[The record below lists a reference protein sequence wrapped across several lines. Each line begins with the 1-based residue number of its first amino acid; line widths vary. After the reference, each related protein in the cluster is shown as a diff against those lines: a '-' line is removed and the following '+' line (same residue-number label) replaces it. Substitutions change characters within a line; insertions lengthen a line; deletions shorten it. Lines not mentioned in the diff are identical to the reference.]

1 VKLAMTLVVRNEQ
14 DILRANLDYHLAQGV
29 DHVLVTDHGS
39 TDSTPE
45 ILADYER
52 EGVVTVLRDDE
63 EGHHQSRRVTRMAR
77 LTASD
82 RPADWVI
89 HNDADEFWWPLAGSL
104 RDAFAAIPREFGQVV
119 AERFNFLPLADADG
133 DGRGEFWERLLYR
146 EVRSTNR
153 VGRPLEPKVAHRPHP
168 DVVVAAGN
176 HSLSGT
182 ELRPVAL
189 PGLFEVMHFPM
200 RSFEQWEQKVV
211 QTGSGYAIIADRGPE
226 VGRDQLALL
235 AVAREDRLADEWQA
249 ALLDPETLARRLA
262 GGELVRD
269 TRVAEFMRRPPGA
282 ARPDGAAVQSLVA
295 LALRTPL
302 ELDLLAQ
309 RARELEAELM
319 SAVQAR
325 RADEAALAQ
334 LRSSRLVR
342 WSAPARRAFYR
353 ARGH

>member
-39 TDSTPE
+39 TDATPE
-45 ILADYER
+45 ILAGYER

-77 LTASD
+77 MTASD
-82 RPADWVI
+82 RAADWVI

-104 RDAFAAIPREFGQVV
+104 RDAFAAIPPEFGQVV
-119 AERFNFLPLADADG
+119 AERFNFQPVAEGPND
-133 DGRGEFWERLLYR
+133 FWERLLYR

-153 VGRPLEPKVAHRPHP
+153 IGRALEPKIAHRPHP

-176 HSLSGT
+176 HSLRGA
-182 ELRPVAL
+182 ELRPVSL

-211 QTGSGYAIIADRGPE
+211 QTGAGYAVIGDRGPE

-235 AVAREDRLADEWQA
+235 AVQREDRLADEWQA
-249 ALLDPETLARRLA
+249 AVLDPETLARRLA
-262 GGELVRD
+262 SGELVLD
-269 TRVAEFMRRPPGA
+269 TRLAEFMRRPPRA
-282 ARPDGAAVQSLVA
+282 SRPDGPALRSLVA
-295 LALRTPL
+295 AALRTPL
-302 ELDLLAQ
+302 ELDALAE
-309 RARELEAELM
+309 RTRELEAAVAT
-319 SAVQAR
+319 AVQAR
-325 RADEAALAQ
+325 QAGEEALAQ